1 MSNTTQ
7 VTVGSNTYQI
17 PNQGANPLDS
27 FWGENVTDWIVD
39 VSNQVNSF
47 SLFVPVTTQTLLNSQ
62 TNAVITLLTFNPSL
76 YRRVEIEFSIIRNT
90 TRETGYLTMISTG
103 ADWDYNIEYDSG
115 SVPTDITL
123 AVNSGSVVYTSGVIA
138 TGTSNLRF
146 RATGI
151 EA

>member
-1 MSNTTQ
+1 MSNTVQ
-7 VTVGSNTYQI
+7 VNVGSNVYQI
-17 PNQGANPLDS
+17 PTQGANPLDS
-27 FWGENVTDWIVD
+27 FWGENVTDWIQD
-39 VSNQVNSF
+39 ISNQVNSF
-47 SLFVPVTTQTLLNSQ
+47 SLFVPVTEQTLLNSQ
-62 TNAVITLLTFNPSL
+62 TNAVITVLTFNPSL
-76 YRRVEIEFSIIRNT
+76 YRRVEIEFSIIRGS

-123 AVNSGSVVYTSGVIA
+123 AVVSGSVVYTSGVA
-138 TGTSNLRF
+138 SGTSNIKF